1 MQKILRIFFWPLLEA
16 LAGGR
21 DGQGGAALT
30 ATEATAAHI
39 LETLL
44 QALREQV
51 GARTSD
57 VASWI
62 LLDPLGSS
70 WILLD
75 PLGSSWILLDPL

>member
-1 MQKILRIFFWPLLEA
+1 MQKILRFFFGPYWKLWQVVEMAREA
-16 LAGGR
+16 
-21 DGQGGAALT
+21 Q

-70 WILLD
+70 
-75 PLGSSWILLDPL
+75 